1 MTTAPPFKIKMVE
14 KIYESTREERMKWL
28 EKCDYNLFNL
38 SSEKVYID
46 LLTDS
51 GTGAMSTAQ
60 FAQMFLGDEA
70 YAGSASFYQLKD
82 NIEDIFQM
90 NYVLPTHQG
99 RAAENVLFSSL
110 LKENDIVLGNAHFDT
125 TKAHIEF
132 RKAEAID
139 CSCDEAYDTKSMYE
153 FKGNI
158 NLDKLKCEITK
169 AGESCKLIVVTITCN
184 NNGGQPVSLEN
195 LKAVY
200 EIAKDNNIQV
210 CFDSARFAENAYF
223 IKERE
228 GHYKDWSIKEIV
240 KQMYQYCD
248 MMTMSCKK
256 DALVNIGGFVAFRN
270 EELYQSC
277 QTYAILYE
285 GFITYG
291 GLAGRDLGAIAVG
304 LTEVVEY
311 DYLHSR
317 VQQVRYL
324 ANQLDKHDIP
334 YLKPVG
340 GHAIYI
346 ISDKF
351 LSHIPREEFPAQTL
365 ACELYLD
372 SGVRGVEIG
381 TILADRDPNTRE
393 NRYPQ
398 FDLLRL
404 CLPRRTYTDSH
415 VDIVAKSLIN
425 LYRRRDKITKGLTI
439 IWEAPIIRHFTV
451 KLARVGTEVTDDV
464 KNQNGTANEEDIA
477 SLRAKK
483 MAWNGIGN
491 SNGNCSA
498 TIINQE

>member
-14 KIYESTREERMKWL
+14 KIYESTREDRVKWL
-28 EKCDYNLFNL
+28 EKADYNLFNL

-51 GTGAMSTAQ
+51 GTGAMSTVQ

-70 YAGSASFYQLKD
+70 YAGSQSFYQLKN
-82 NIEDIFQM
+82 NIEDIFSM
-90 NYVLPTHQG
+90 EYVLPTHQG
-99 RAAENVLFSSL
+99 RAAENVLFSSI
-110 LKENDIVLGNAHFDT
+110 LKENEIVLGNAHFDT

-132 RKAEAID
+132 RKGIAID
-139 CSCDEAYDTKSMYE
+139 CSCDEAYDTESLYE

-158 NLDKLKCEITK
+158 NLDKLKSEIVK
-169 AGESCKLIVVTITCN
+169 AGERCKYIVVTITCN

-200 EIAKDNNIQV
+200 EIAQDHNLQV
-210 CFDSARFAENAYF
+210 CYDSARFAENAYF
-223 IKERE
+223 IKQRE
-228 GHYKDWSIKEIV
+228 EQYKDWTIKEIV
-240 KQMYQYCD
+240 KEMYQYCD
-248 MMTMSCKK
+248 IMTMSCKK
-256 DALVNIGGFVAFRN
+256 DALVNIGGFVAFKKKHQ
-270 EELYQSC
+270 ELYQSC

-304 LTEVVEY
+304 LTEVLEF

-317 VQQVRYL
+317 VEQVRYL
-324 ANQLDKHDIP
+324 ANQLDKYNIP
-334 YLKPVG
+334 YLKPAG
-340 GHAIYI
+340 GHALYI

-381 TILADRDPNTRE
+381 TILADRDPVSRE

-404 CLPRRTYTDSH
+404 CLPRRTYCDSH
-415 VDIVAKSLIN
+415 VDVVANSLIN
-425 LYRRRDKITKGLTI
+425 LYQRREKITNGLKIT
-439 IWEAPIIRHFTV
+439 WEAPIIRHFTV
-451 KLARVGTEVTDDV
+451 KLARVGTEESDDV
-464 KNQNGTANEEDIA
+464 KNKNFITNEDIA
-477 SLRAKK
+477 SLKAKK
-483 MAWNGIGN
+483 MAWNGN
-491 SNGNCSA
+491 SNDVTPLN
-498 TIINQE
+498 